1 MLSRPHP
8 CLGWLYISPTDTRQ
22 CLDRLLRDRDAAL
35 EVDPTFSGMPQSFI
49 DWTWQ
54 TWLPSRL
61 HRYEK
66 QVMEHLSYLN
76 RKIAE
81 LNGDLEKVAGGI
93 LDSRDEAV
101 DLRDRLQRELAARVV
116 TEAR

>member
-54 TWLPSRL
+54 TWLPSHL

-66 QVMEHLSYLN
+66 QVQEHLSYLN

-81 LNGDLEKVAGGI
+81 LNGDLEKAAGGI